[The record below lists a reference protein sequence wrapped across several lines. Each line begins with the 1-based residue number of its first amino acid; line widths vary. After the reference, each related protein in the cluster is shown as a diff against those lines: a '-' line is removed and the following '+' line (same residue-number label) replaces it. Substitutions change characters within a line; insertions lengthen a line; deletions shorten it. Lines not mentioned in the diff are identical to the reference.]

1 MGKFYGNIG
10 FATTEET
17 SPGIYEEVISEIRY
31 RGDLQK
37 IYRRSDGGTPVDN
50 ITLQN
55 QISIIAD
62 AFINDNFMNIRYV
75 EYAGCKWKV
84 TSVTVET
91 PRIILSIGGRYNANS
106 YGQ

>member
-10 FATTEET
+10 FATTGET
-17 SPGIYEEVISEIRY
+17 SPGIYEEVITEKLY

-37 IYRRSDGGTPVDN
+37 IYKRSDGGAPVDN

-62 AFINDNFMNIRYV
+62 AFINNNFMNIRYV
-75 EYAGCKWKV
+75 EYAGCKWKI
-84 TSVTVET
+84 TSVEVAT
-91 PRIILSIGGRYNANS
+91 PRMILSIGGKYNANVN
-106 YGQ
+106 

>member
-17 SPGIYEEVISEIRY
+17 SPGIYEEVISEMRY

-37 IYRRSDGGTPVDN
+37 
-50 ITLQN
+50 

-75 EYAGCKWKV
+75 EYAGCKWKI
-84 TSVTVET
+84 TSVTVEP
-91 PRIILSIGGRYNANS
+91 PRMILSIGGRYNANS
-106 YGQ
+106 

>member
-17 SPGIYEEVISEIRY
+17 SPGIYEEVISEIHY

-37 IYRRSDGGTPVDN
+37 IYRRSDGGAPVDN